1 MADRDHDGGKRRRRS
16 SIVLPLVLILLG
28 VLLLLSNFGLI
39 NWSIWTAIARFWPLI
54 LIALGLELI
63 LGRGSVS
70 TSIIIIIVLIIIA
83 GSGFALRSPTARGA
97 ITRTR
102 VQKPLSGATS
112 ADIEIKMGVGTL
124 CLSSLQDSSDLISG
138 TVDTAVGEWLTED
151 FKIIADEAHLVL
163 GTENRNV
170 LFDFN
175 FFGLGRQPARN
186 WDLMLNEDIPISL
199 TVHTGVGESRIDLER
214 ILATDVEVRT
224 GVGRTDLTLPATGHA
239 KVTLSGG
246 VGETVIRIPKGVAA
260 SIRTKTGIGS
270 VQIYGDYT
278 RINDEYISPNFDTAE
293 NRVEL
298 EVKGGV
304 GSIEIRG

>member
-1 MADRDHDGGKRRRRS
+1 MSDIDHNGAKRRRRS
-16 SIVLPLVLILLG
+16 SVILPVILILLG
-28 VLLLLSNFGLI
+28 VLLLLHNLGLVDW
-39 NWSIWTAIARFWPLI
+39 NIWTAIARFWPLI

-70 TSIIIIIVLIIIA
+70 TSIIIIIILIIIA
-83 GSGFALRSPTARGA
+83 GSGLALRSPTARGA

-102 VQKPLSGATS
+102 VQRPLSGATS

-124 CLSSLQDSSDLISG
+124 YLSSLQDSSDLISG

-151 FKIIADEAHLVL
+151 FKIVADKAHLVL

-170 LFDFN
+170 FFDFN
-175 FFGLGRQPARN
+175 FFGFGRQPVRN
-186 WDLMLNEDIPISL
+186 WELMLSEEIPISL
-199 TVHTGVGESRIDLER
+199 NIHTGVGEARIDLER
-214 ILATDVEVRT
+214 VLATDVEVRT
-224 GVGRTDLTLPATGHA
+224 GVGITDLTLPATGHA

-270 VQIYGDYT
+270 VQVYGNYA
-278 RINDEYISPNFDTAE
+278 RINNEYISPDFDTAE
-293 NRVEL
+293 NRIEL

-304 GSIEIRG
+304 GSIEIQG